1 MCAKHI
7 SRISQSLLFLPRWN
21 VTRLYRLLEPP
32 HAGRRMQMNELIK
45 LLGEENAKSI
55 KDAITSALIDHID
68 EDFKQSDE
76 FYVDFE
82 EIETLMKSLTHD
94 VVLEL
99 KDSIREK
106 IKAVLID
113 RQEMFLKF
121 LQETV

>member
-1 MCAKHI
+1 
-7 SRISQSLLFLPRWN
+7 
-21 VTRLYRLLEPP
+21 
-32 HAGRRMQMNELIK
+32 MNELIK